1 MNILLGWRRC
11 AAWGMRARAIPRTL
25 GTLAGGRST
34 FPRLHPLDKEARRLG
49 NQGYPVN
56 EYSSEE
62 LRPERVQRLARRL
75 RELEASG
82 VELHRIL
89 AGESGVAFIRDECGG
104 DADIAAAAFTLVHS
118 EHAAIS

>member
-1 MNILLGWRRC
+1 
-11 AAWGMRARAIPRTL
+11 MRARAIPRTL
-25 GTLAGGRST
+25 GTLAGGRRT
-34 FPRLHPLDKEARRLG
+34 FPRSHPLDKEARRLG
-49 NQGYPVN
+49 NQGYSVN

-62 LRPERVQRLARRL
+62 LSPERVQRLARRL

-118 EHAAIS
+118 CAGSGRVGDR

>member
-1 MNILLGWRRC
+1 
-11 AAWGMRARAIPRTL
+11 
-25 GTLAGGRST
+25 
-34 FPRLHPLDKEARRLG
+34 
-49 NQGYPVN
+49 
-56 EYSSEE
+56 
-62 LRPERVQRLARRL
+62 
-75 RELEASG
+75 LEASG

>member
-1 MNILLGWRRC
+1 MCRLGDARTCDPPYTRRVGWR
-11 AAWGMRARAIPRTL
+11 AED
-25 GTLAGGRST
+25 
-34 FPRLHPLDKEARRLG
+34 FPRSPPLDKEARRLG

-56 EYSSEE
+56 EYSSKE

>member
-1 MNILLGWRRC
+1 
-11 AAWGMRARAIPRTL
+11 MRARATPRTL
-25 GTLAGGRST
+25 GTLDGGRRT
-34 FPRLHPLDKEARRLG
+34 FPRSPPLDKEARRLG
-49 NQGYPVN
+49 NRGYPVN

-62 LRPERVQRLARRL
+62 LSPERVQRLARRL